1 MPIALL
7 LLTSFFG
14 RVAFAEPQPQ
24 WTATWGSAQ
33 LRPSSTDTPLS
44 TAFQGATLRQV
55 VHLSI
60 GGSALR
66 LHLSNAFGESPL
78 VLRAVQVSLRRC
90 AAPSSIEPGT
100 QTLVTFHGDTR
111 VSIPSGVEYLSDP
124 IAINVLALSDTVIT
138 MLVESAPATLTFH
151 AGARATSY
159 LMPGDHTA
167 DSHFDAAQ
175 TFAHWFFLA
184 GVEVE
189 RDPPS
194 SAVVTLGD
202 SITDGRGSTTDGNNR
217 WPDVLARRLSTKGT
231 GVVNQGI
238 GGNHLL
244 LAGLG
249 PNALAR
255 FDRDVLGSAGVRFLI
270 VLEGVNDLGEL
281 DRLTTHSDEA
291 HEALIK
297 QLQGALEQ
305 IARRAHAHGIQV
317 YGATVTPYAGSDYYH
332 PAARSEADRQS
343 LNQWIRTSHTFDAVV
358 DFDALLRDPASPD
371 RLAPAFDSGDHL
383 HPGPAGYQR
392 MGEAIPLD
400 LFN

>member
-1 MPIALL
+1 M
-7 LLTSFFG
+7 
-14 RVAFAEPQPQ
+14 
-24 WTATWGSAQ
+24 
-33 LRPSSTDTPLS
+33 
-44 TAFQGATLRQV
+44 
-55 VHLSI
+55 
-60 GGSALR
+60 
-66 LHLSNAFGESPL
+66 
-78 VLRAVQVSLRRC
+78 
-90 AAPSSIEPGT
+90 
-100 QTLVTFHGDTR
+100 
-111 VSIPSGVEYLSDP
+111 
-124 IAINVLALSDTVIT
+124 
-138 MLVESAPATLTFH
+138 
-151 AGARATSY
+151 
-159 LMPGDHTA
+159 
-167 DSHFDAAQ
+167 
-175 TFAHWFFLA
+175 
-184 GVEVE
+184 
-189 RDPPS
+189 
-194 SAVVTLGD
+194 
-202 SITDGRGSTTDGNNR
+202 
-217 WPDVLARRLSTKGT
+217 LARRLSTRGT

-244 LAGLG
+244 LDGLG

-255 FDRDVLGSAGVRFLI
+255 FDRDVLGPAGVRFLI

-297 QLQGALEQ
+297 QLQGALQQ

-400 LFN
+400 LFK

>member
-1 MPIALL
+1 MRPAKRSCPKPHTLWLIIGRLVSIPRTAWPWMPIALL

-44 TAFQGATLRQV
+44 TAFQGATLTQV

-124 IAINVLALSDTVIT
+124 IAINVLAFSDTVIT

-194 SAVVTLGD
+194 SAVSPWAIQSPTDVDRRRTATIAGRMCWRAD
-202 SITDGRGSTTDGNNR
+202 SL
-217 WPDVLARRLSTKGT
+217 PE
-231 GVVNQGI
+231 
-238 GGNHLL
+238 
-244 LAGLG
+244 GLVSSIR
-249 PNALAR
+249 A
-255 FDRDVLGSAGVRFLI
+255 SAAIIFCSMDSAPMRSPVSI
-270 VLEGVNDLGEL
+270 AMYW
-281 DRLTTHSDEA
+281 DRL
-291 HEALIK
+291 
-297 QLQGALEQ
+297 G
-305 IARRAHAHGIQV
+305 
-317 YGATVTPYAGSDYYH
+317 YAS
-332 PAARSEADRQS
+332 
-343 LNQWIRTSHTFDAVV
+343 
-358 DFDALLRDPASPD
+358 
-371 RLAPAFDSGDHL
+371 
-383 HPGPAGYQR
+383 
-392 MGEAIPLD
+392 
-400 LFN
+400 